1 MSRRADDVDDRA
13 FDVAIRHGL
22 DDREL
27 ADVFGISCAD
37 ARLRRL
43 RATTDPSLACLTAFR
58 AAPDWLR
65 DRTLDHLEL

>member
-1 MSRRADDVDDRA
+1 MSTRTDDVDDSA
-13 FDVAIRHGL
+13 FGLAVCHGL

-37 ARLRRL
+37 ARFRRL